1 MNENY
6 ITIQAEKGTINISED
21 VISAVVAVAL
31 SEVDGAAGLAHTIG
45 EELSELL
52 GKKSLSKGV
61 KVQFVE
67 NSIIV
72 DIVILVRFGCNITT
86 VAQKVQQMTASS
98 LEAMTGESS
107 VINVHVA
114 GVSME
119 K

>member
-6 ITIQAEKGTINISED
+6 ITIQAERGTINISED
-21 VISAVVAVAL
+21 VISAVVSAAL
-31 SEVDGAAGLAHTIG
+31 AEVDGAAGLANTFG
-45 EELSELL
+45 AELVELL
-52 GKKSLSKGV
+52 GKKCLSKGV

-72 DIVILVRFGCNITT
+72 DIVILVRFGCNITS
-86 VAQKVQQMTASS
+86 VAQKVQQVAASS

>member
-21 VISAVVAVAL
+21 VITAVVSVAL
-31 SEVDGAAGLAHTIG
+31 AEVDGAAGLANTFG
-45 EELSELL
+45 AELVELL
-52 GKKSLSKGV
+52 GKKSLTKGV
-61 KVQFVE
+61 RVQFVD
-67 NSIIV
+67 NSIVV
-72 DIVILVRFGCNITT
+72 DIVILVRFGCNITA
-86 VAQKVQQMTASS
+86 VAQKVQQAVASS

-107 VINVHVA
+107 VINVLVA